1 MLKAVRFC
9 GIAAA
14 VLLAGLSSVC
24 CSHDAG
30 PVPEAETDTVDYFP
44 PSIFSPN
51 EIRVILGQEPDLS
64 RDIRGY
70 DSRDGDVP
78 VEIDTS
84 ELKTDTLGYYTIK
97 CSAEDKA
104 GNRAE
109 RTVTVVVTDWDGE
122 TEAADP
128 AEVQALKE
136 ETLDTLFPDGYEHL
150 SERSRAETVYGWITE
165 NIRYRGG
172 PKEMDI
178 LKAKRE
184 DDAVWEGLSDR
195 HGNCYT
201 FYAVSAALLRG
212 VGLEV
217 RRVWSTAPGEMHF
230 WNLVRIDGSWLHFD
244 TTPNFN
250 GDILGLFLLTDEELA
265 AKHGDNW
272 SFAAEETPE

>member
-1 MLKAVRFC
+1 MKAVRIGAVAVF
-9 GIAAA
+9 
-14 VLLAGLSSVC
+14 VLLAGLFSVR
-24 CSHDAG
+24 CSREAAS
-30 PVPEAETDTVDYFP
+30 VPEAETDTADYFP
-44 PSIFSPN
+44 PSIFAPN
-51 EIRVILGQEPDLS
+51 EIRVILGQEPDLLQ
-64 RDIRGY
+64 DIRGY
-70 DSRDGDVP
+70 DSRDGNVP

-84 ELKTDTLGYYTIK
+84 ELKTDVLGYYTIK
-97 CSAEDKA
+97 CTAEDKA

-109 RTVTVVVTDWDGE
+109 KTITVVVSDWNGE

-128 AEVQALKE
+128 AEVKALTE
-136 ETLDTLFPDGYEHL
+136 ETLAGLFPDGYEHL
-150 SERSRAETVYGWITE
+150 PERSRAETVYGWITE

-184 DDAVWEGLSDR
+184 DDAVWEGLADR

-201 FYAVSAALLRG
+201 FYAVSASLLRG

-217 RRVWSTAPGEMHF
+217 RRAWSTAPGEVHF
-230 WNLVRIDGSWLHFD
+230 WNLVRIDGTWLHFD

-250 GDILGLFLLTDEELA
+250 GEILGLFLLTDEELA